1 MRWIWR
7 GLPLVLAAFSGSAC
21 GVTDAD
27 EPMAVGSITVVP
39 LSMEVAA
46 GATGAL
52 DAEVK
57 DEAGNVLRN
66 RRIVWA
72 SANPH
77 IATVSE
83 NGIVTGVAAGRADI
97 AATSEGKTATATV
110 TVVAPAAKVSSV
122 HITPDKVTLFVAA
135 SANLTATGYDSK
147 GGAVPGRQVVWTT
160 NNAPVAAVSQT
171 GRVTGII
178 PGTAVITAVIDGAV
192 GNSAITVTM
201 VPVSRV
207 TLTPAD
213 VAIDAG
219 KSSTLTAR
227 TLDAAGNTL
236 TGRTIVWTSSDTRFV
251 TVDQAGVIRGVRKG
265 SAVVSA
271 TSEGKVG
278 TASVRV
284 N

>member
-7 GLPLVLAAFSGSAC
+7 GMPLVLAAVSGSAC

-27 EPMAVGSITVVP
+27 APMPVGSITVVP
-39 LSMEVAA
+39 QSMELAA

-72 SANPH
+72 SAKPA

-83 NGIVTGVAAGRADI
+83 NGVVTGVAAGSVEI
-97 AATSEGKTATATV
+97 AATSEGKTATAGV
-110 TVVAPAAKVSSV
+110 TVVAQAAKVSSV
-122 HITPDKVTLFVAA
+122 RIAPDKVTLFVAA
-135 SANLTATGYDSK
+135 TASLTATGYDSK
-147 GGAVPGRQVVWTT
+147 GAAIPGRQVVWTT
-160 NNAPVAAVSQT
+160 NNAPVAAVTQT

-178 PGTAVITAVIDGAV
+178 PGTAVITEVIDGAV
-192 GNSAITVTM
+192 GTSAITVSL
-201 VPVSRV
+201 VPISRV
-207 TLTPAD
+207 TVTPAD

-219 KSSTLTAR
+219 KNATLVAR
-227 TLDAAGNTL
+227 AFDAAGNTL
-236 TGRTIVWTSSDTRFV
+236 IGRAIVWASSDTRFV
-251 TVDQAGVIRGVRKG
+251 TVDQSGVVRGVRRG

-271 TSEGKVG
+271 TAEGKVG